1 MRIVIIGLGG
11 IGGLLANLVWKLC
24 DNPQNELILI
34 DGDEFELGNMPRQ
47 YFKKIGNKAE
57 CWTKMISDFSP
68 TCHVSYLPEFYPG
81 SYRISDGDIVL
92 IGVDN
97 HYVRRL
103 INEDCKKLRNI
114 TVISGGNELTDG
126 NAQFFVIKDGT
137 KVAGDF
143 LDTYHPEIAKAEPEK
158 KKEGCDR
165 RPEPQFLVTN
175 NFVVSA
181 MVNILWTVLNGIL
194 PTYSEVY
201 VDVERNQIMPIFRQ
215 GR

>member
-11 IGGLLANLVWKLC
+11 IGGLLVNLVWKLC

-57 CWTKMISDFSP
+57 CWTKMIADFCP
-68 TCHVSYLPEFYPG
+68 TCKLVSVPKFYPDFKIEE
-81 SYRISDGDIVL
+81 RDAVL

-103 INEDCKKLRNI
+103 INEDCKRLRNI
-114 TVISGGNELTDG
+114 TVISGGNELIDG
-126 NAQFFVIKDGT
+126 NAQFFVIKDGI

-143 LDTYHPEIAKAEPEK
+143 LDTYHPEIAKAELEK
-158 KKEGCDR
+158 KKEEGCDR

-175 NFVVSA
+175 NLVVSA
-181 MVNILWTVLNGIL
+181 MVNILWAILNGNL
-194 PTYSEVY
+194 PKYSEVY
-201 VDVERNQIMPIFRQ
+201 VDAEKNQMMPIFRQ